1 MPAFVAK
8 AEAPTKGAWRSGCRF
23 RSSSKARDE
32 RVSSPSDAS
41 EIPVSNRDGV
51 FGLQRQRADE
61 RDEVGVAAALA
72 EAVERALD
80 LARAGLDRGKRVRD
94 RAAAIVMGVDAE
106 LVARDG
112 IRHVADDALDLVR
125 QRAAIG
131 VAQDDPARA
140 GLVRRAGAGERVGP
154 IGLVAVEE
162 MLAIDDDLAAAR
174 ERRRDRVAD
183 AVEVL
188 LRRRLERD
196 ADVVAGGLGDEADRI
211 GIGVEQRRDAGVVR
225 GRPAGALRHAEGGE
239 LRVLRA
245 LLGEE
250 ARIERVRA
258 GIPALDIVEP
268 EAVEQRRDRALVLER
283 EVDARRL
290 RAVAQRRV
298 EEIEAVA
305 GHGFSRTFR
314 ARCLLFESSSRS
326 TSLFEHDLF
335 RKPGATFRDH
345 ALDRSAPV
353 REGCFRAGAAG
364 RTDRRDR

>member
-1 MPAFVAK
+1 MDAGFRREGRGADEGRVAIGVPVQELVQGARRAREL
-8 AEAPTKGAWRSGCRF
+8 AERRL
-23 RSSSKARDE
+23 RDPGLE
-32 RVSSPSDAS
+32 PRC
-41 EIPVSNRDGV
+41 V

-162 MLAIDDDLAAAR
+162 MLAIDDDLAAAG

-245 LLGEE
+245 LLGKE

-268 EAVEQRRDRALVLER
+268 EAIEQRRDRALVLER

-298 EEIEAVA
+298 EEIEALA
-305 GHGFSRTFR
+305 GHGFSRTSKSFGAGSR
-314 ARCLLFESSSRS
+314 ALFQS
-326 TSLFEHDLF
+326 
-335 RKPGATFRDH
+335 
-345 ALDRSAPV
+345 
-353 REGCFRAGAAG
+353 G
-364 RTDRRDR
+364 RGGPN